1 MDTATLADV
10 LVAQFGEDLSS
21 HFGVCFTSM
30 KRSEDAVLQV
40 LIHACNVE
48 PPGSREELRAG
59 HS

>member
-10 LVAQFGEDLSS
+10 LVAQFGEDSPS

-40 LIHACNVE
+40 LIHA
-48 PPGSREELRAG
+48 
-59 HS
+59 